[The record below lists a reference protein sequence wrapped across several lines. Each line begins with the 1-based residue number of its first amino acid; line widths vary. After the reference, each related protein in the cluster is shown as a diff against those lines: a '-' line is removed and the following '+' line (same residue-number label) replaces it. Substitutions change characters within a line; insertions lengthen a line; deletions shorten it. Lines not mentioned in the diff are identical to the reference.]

1 MDIELNNKIENRI
14 LLIRGIHVMIDRD
27 LAELYQIETK
37 TLNQQV
43 KRNQERF
50 PDAFMFRLNEHEFS
64 ELVTNCD
71 RFNSLKHSS
80 SLPYAFTEQGVS
92 MLSAVLRSP
101 TAIQV
106 SICIM
111 ESFVK
116 MRRYLVSNIGLFQR
130 LEQFEIRQRNTEKQ
144 VDKILHIIDESRNLK
159 QEQGIFFDGQ
169 IFDAYVFAANLVRSA
184 ESSIILIDN
193 YIDETVLTILDK
205 RHEDVEAII
214 YTKELNRQFS
224 LDLKKHNEQYRPIEV
239 RTFNKAHD
247 RFLLIDN
254 KVYHLGASLKDLGK
268 KWFAFSLM
276 TEWTST
282 GLLERII
289 NDDILSSRS

>member
-1 MDIELNNKIENRI
+1 MDIELNNKIETRI

-71 RFNSLKHSS
+71 RFNLLKHSS

-130 LEQFEIRQRNTEKQ
+130 LEQFEIRQKNTEKQ

-169 IFDAYVFAANLVRSA
+169 IFDAYVFAADLVRSA
-184 ESSIILIDN
+184 ENSIILIDN

-247 RFLLIDN
+247 RFLLIDD

-276 TEWTST
+276 KEWT
-282 GLLERII
+282 GREILERM
-289 NDDILSSRS
+289 DK

>member
-1 MDIELNNKIENRI
+1 MDIELNNKIETRI

-71 RFNSLKHSS
+71 RFNLLKHSS

-116 MRRYLVSNIGLFQR
+116 MRRYLVSNTGLFQR
-130 LEQFEIRQRNTEKQ
+130 LEQFEIRQKNTEKQ

-169 IFDAYVFAANLVRSA
+169 IFDAYVFAADLVRSA

-247 RFLLIDN
+247 RFLLIDD
-254 KVYHLGASLKDLGK
+254 KVYHLGASLKDLGR

-276 TEWTST
+276 KEWT
-282 GLLERII
+282 GREILERMEI
-289 NDDILSSRS
+289 

>member
-247 RFLLIDN
+247 RFLLIDD

>member
-1 MDIELNNKIENRI
+1 MDIELNNKIETRI

-71 RFNSLKHSS
+71 RFNLLKHSS

-130 LEQFEIRQRNTEKQ
+130 LEQFEIRQKNTEKQ

-169 IFDAYVFAANLVRSA
+169 IFDAYVFAADLVRSA

-247 RFLLIDN
+247 RFLLIDDN
-254 KVYHLGASLKDLGK
+254 VYHLGASLKDLGR

-276 TEWTST
+276 KEWT
-282 GLLERII
+282 GREILERMEI
-289 NDDILSSRS
+289 

>member
-1 MDIELNNKIENRI
+1 MDIELNNKIETRI

-71 RFNSLKHSS
+71 RFNLLKHSS

-130 LEQFEIRQRNTEKQ
+130 LEQFEIRQKNTEKQ

-169 IFDAYVFAANLVRSA
+169 IFDAYVFAADLVRSD

-247 RFLLIDN
+247 RFLLIDD
-254 KVYHLGASLKDLGK
+254 KVYHLGASLKDLGR

-276 TEWTST
+276 KEWT
-282 GLLERII
+282 GREILERMEI
-289 NDDILSSRS
+289 

>member
-1 MDIELNNKIENRI
+1 MELWTYQIETRI

-71 RFNSLKHSS
+71 RFNLLKHSS

-130 LEQFEIRQRNTEKQ
+130 LEQFEIRQKNTEKQ

-169 IFDAYVFAANLVRSA
+169 IFDAYVFAADLVRSA

-205 RHEDVEAII
+205 RNEDVEAII

-247 RFLLIDN
+247 RFLLIDD
-254 KVYHLGASLKDLGK
+254 KVYHLGASLKDLGR

-276 TEWTST
+276 KEWT
-282 GLLERII
+282 GREILERMEI
-289 NDDILSSRS
+289 

>member
-130 LEQFEIRQRNTEKQ
+130 LEQFEIRQKNTEKQ

-169 IFDAYVFAANLVRSA
+169 IFDAYVFAADLVRSA
-184 ESSIILIDN
+184 ENSIILIDN

-247 RFLLIDN
+247 RFLLIDD

-276 TEWTST
+276 KEWT
-282 GLLERII
+282 GREILERM
-289 NDDILSSRS
+289 DK

>member
-1 MDIELNNKIENRI
+1 MDIELNNKIETRI

-71 RFNSLKHSS
+71 RFNLLKHSS

-130 LEQFEIRQRNTEKQ
+130 LEQFEIRQKNTEKQ

-169 IFDAYVFAANLVRSA
+169 IFDAYVFAADLVRSA
-184 ESSIILIDN
+184 ENSIILIDN

-205 RHEDVEAII
+205 RHEDV
-214 YTKELNRQFS
+214 
-224 LDLKKHNEQYRPIEV
+224 
-239 RTFNKAHD
+239 NKAHD
-247 RFLLIDN
+247 RFLLIDD
-254 KVYHLGASLKDLGK
+254 KVYHLGASLKDLGR

-276 TEWTST
+276 KEWT
-282 GLLERII
+282 GREILERM
-289 NDDILSSRS
+289 DK

>member
-116 MRRYLVSNIGLFQR
+116 MRRYLVSNMGLFQR

-169 IFDAYVFAANLVRSA
+169 IFDAYVFAADLVRSA

-205 RHEDVEAII
+205 RNEDVEAII

-247 RFLLIDN
+247 RFLLIDD
-254 KVYHLGASLKDLGK
+254 KVYHLGASLKDLGR

-276 TEWTST
+276 KEWT
-282 GLLERII
+282 GREILERMEI
-289 NDDILSSRS
+289 

>member
-144 VDKILHIIDESRNLK
+144 VDEILHIIDESRNLK

-247 RFLLIDN
+247 RFLLIDD